1 MGSPFPSILSPL
13 SLSFIS
19 SAERSGE
26 RCNLPSGSVGSRMT
40 VNLGHK
46 IGHCA
51 SHQLELFMTSD
62 KFAYQSYALHGNWL
76 HGPRYAEDRAP
87 WSRHYFGGG
96 GRVERLNT
104 ALCVHC
110 IMMSTTVSRVVQN
123 SSDSLPAPFLWTVI
137 IAIMLSTGGKGKM

>member
-1 MGSPFPSILSPL
+1 VGSPFPSILSPI

-62 KFAYQSYALHGNWL
+62 KFAYHSYALHDNWL
-76 HGPRYAEDRAP
+76 HGPRYAENRAP
-87 WSRHYFGGG
+87 WGRHYFGGE
-96 GRVERLNT
+96 GRVEPLNI
-104 ALCVHC
+104 ALCALH
-110 IMMSTTVSRVVQN
+110 MMSTTVSRVVQN